1 MGLDAHEKYTLNRG
15 VIKNHAVEE
24 NRKNEN

>member
-1 MGLDAHEKYTLNRG
+1 MGIDAHEKYTLNRG
-15 VIKNHAVEE
+15 VINNHAFEE